1 MNNLWMTV
9 ALGVKG
15 KVQRFLYDE
24 SGEVNIVTTVVLI
37 GIAIALAVLFRGAIE
52 ELLTTLM
59 EGIKS
64 GAADAVAP
72 AEGS

>member
-1 MNNLWMTV
+1 MNHLWMTV

-37 GIAIALAVLFRGAIE
+37 GIAITLAIVFRDGIKTLLETLMGSIETKATTAIE
-52 ELLTTLM
+52 
-59 EGIKS
+59 
-64 GAADAVAP
+64 
-72 AEGS
+72 